1 MLVAFT
7 EGGWFPFRWES
18 LLMVAINVGI
28 LALVAWRH
36 DLIRTSVLLYVVLVA
51 FAFLVKSPLGG
62 NVVRLAWLTT
72 GALAVLFVG
81 RQRRV
86 LVAGI
91 SILTIVWNG
100 VYLPIGR
107 PLNVAS
113 ADPSFYEPVASFVSS
128 VPGVHKVEVV
138 STNVRREADL
148 LAMRFPIARGWQT
161 QIDRDRNNLFYSGT
175 LTPST
180 YLEWLREN
188 AVSYVAVPKKFVHEE
203 AEQEAAVAA
212 SMTSSLRIVF
222 ENDNWRIYEV
232 VDAQP
237 LASGS
242 ATVIAVSPEQIRLR
256 ASQPGWTT
264 VRFRYTPMY
273 TVTAGDACVAST
285 DDGWIRVKVDA
296 AGEVILT
303 VKLTMSGVLRRPSEC
318 G

>member
-1 MLVAFT
+1 
-7 EGGWFPFRWES
+7 
-18 LLMVAINVGI
+18 
-28 LALVAWRH
+28 
-36 DLIRTSVLLYVVLVA
+36 
-51 FAFLVKSPLGG
+51 
-62 NVVRLAWLTT
+62 
-72 GALAVLFVG
+72 VLFVG

-86 LVAGI
+86 LVAAI

-107 PLNVAS
+107 PINVAS

-138 STNVRREADL
+138 STNVRRESDL

-161 QIDRDRNNLFYSGT
+161 QIDRDRNEIFYSGT

-188 AVSYVAVPKKFVHEE
+188 AVSFVAVPKKFVHAE
-203 AEQEAAVAA
+203 AEQEAAVVA
-212 SMTSSLRIVF
+212 SMTSSLRAVY

-242 ATVIAVSPEQIRLR
+242 ATVVAVSPEQISVARITARVDDSAIPIHAHVHGHRGRCVCHLDRRWLDSCEGRCRGGGHPDGQTHDVGSSPSPLGMRLGTMAPFHEPLLHTFFCHTFR
-256 ASQPGWTT
+256 PTDHLGSKAS
-264 VRFRYTPMY
+264 V
-273 TVTAGDACVAST
+273 CS
-285 DDGWIRVKVDA
+285 
-296 AGEVILT
+296 
-303 VKLTMSGVLRRPSEC
+303 SGKYRRPTPHC
-318 G
+318 QTTPAWWHF